1 MRFLDVHGSVKF
13 IYICFIYIYTILL
26 YIYICKYK
34 DEGYESVSSTLCVHI
49 VIVLCVY
56 LVYLYPFYVIKQKVA
71 LFLSFPFPYHRTST
85 AAECMHMLWN
95 SHQVFVQFV
104 YFFPTSI
111 DYR

>member
-1 MRFLDVHGSVKF
+1 MYVYSL
-13 IYICFIYIYTILL
+13 
-26 YIYICKYK
+26 
-34 DEGYESVSSTLCVHI
+34 
-49 VIVLCVY
+49 LCVY

-71 LFLSFPFPYHRTST
+71 LFSSFPFPYHRTST

-111 DYR
+111 DYRYVEVYVPGVDFVFDSAGSVC